1 MFRYHSWL
9 PQYNITTV
17 IISPPFFP
25 NTHTQPRV
33 DARVLATHHQCQLA
47 QVMTKDERARIVKLE
62 LCDFSAINAHLL
74 SESEAR
80 KSATK
85 EDKEVRL
92 SITHNLRQWCV
103 CVCGWGGAGIWTKR
117 GVGVMM

>member
-1 MFRYHSWL
+1 
-9 PQYNITTV
+9 
-17 IISPPFFP
+17 
-25 NTHTQPRV
+25 
-33 DARVLATHHQCQLA
+33 
-47 QVMTKDERARIVKLE
+47 MTKDERARIVKLE

-85 EDKEVRL
+85 EDKEVRR

-103 CVCGWGGAGIWTKR
+103 CVCVVGAAPGYGRKGGWGL
-117 GVGVMM
+117 